1 MKSNLELK
9 QILKNFAVLCLLF
22 VSSLSF
28 ACPGDNNCSEGNN
41 LPAWAKPAA
50 PVPEVSD
57 IVKQSI
63 QSILSKKNIM
73 IQSLQALGQ
82 KELLLAGTSINA
94 GGSISLGI
102 PTVILPSGRVFEG
115 FHSTAAQS

>member
-28 ACPGDNNCSEGNN
+28 ACPGDNSCSEGN
-41 LPAWAKPAA
+41 PAA
-50 PVPEVSD
+50 PLPEVSD